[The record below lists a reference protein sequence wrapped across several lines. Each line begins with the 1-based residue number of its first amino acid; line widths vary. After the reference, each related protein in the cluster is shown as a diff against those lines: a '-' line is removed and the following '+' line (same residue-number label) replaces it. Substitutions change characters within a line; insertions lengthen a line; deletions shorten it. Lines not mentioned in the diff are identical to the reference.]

1 MIPNNVADAA
11 AAVKDGELGLIE
23 QVYIGD
29 LLVSALTG
37 LSGSR
42 EKIVTE
48 KPIEEGFAHTYAA
61 VHLPIVL
68 SLDICLANP
77 DYSIEA
83 GATAAMTGDVSSLA
97 ETHRDKRDRL
107 FQIYDDDEIVG
118 VTTHENSYPSMIIQ
132 SITPWYD
139 VEENWDAYFATVV
152 VKEIIET
159 SSGTDGGLID
169 KAKDAVGGM

>member
-37 LSGSR
+37 LSGGD
-42 EKIVTE
+42 EMIVTR
-48 KPIEEGFAHTYAA
+48 KPIEEGFAASDAA
-61 VHLPIVL
+61 VRLPTVR

-83 GATAAMTGDVSSLA
+83 GATAAMTGDVSSL
-97 ETHRDKRDRL
+97 TDTWRDKKDKL
-107 FQIYDDDEIVG
+107 FQMFESKEIVE
-118 VTTHENSYPSMIIQ
+118 VTTHENSYPSMIIE

-152 VKEIIET
+152 VSEIPET